1 MYLQEQIV
9 DGAPIGEQGRY
20 VNHYDTKLQPV
31 DTRDV
36 GNHSTVYHLSNL
48 TGPK

>member
-20 VNHYDTKLQPV
+20 VNHYDIKLQPV
-31 DTRDV
+31 EMLEIIVQYTIFQI
-36 GNHSTVYHLSNL
+36 
-48 TGPK
+48 